1 MRADPVLHDGL
12 EWAAGCGL
20 LQAQGLAVGG
30 CSVTIADAVRILR
43 AHNDWRRDQAGEL
56 EQQNPREIGEAIDI
70 LCGFAEGFIE

>member
-1 MRADPVLHDGL
+1 MTL
-12 EWAAGCGL
+12 
-20 LQAQGLAVGG
+20 
-30 CSVTIADAVRILR
+30 ADAVRILR